1 MHLSL
6 QPLSLFGY
14 SQRGPKK
21 RACLMLLF
29 GHLLILM
36 APSVFAQERV
46 KSLNIRQ
53 FEIEESIRNGLKYYL
68 EPSDYVLRVKLFGEE
83 RAASVA
89 NEALPGFGQVG
100 FKQSGKGEKYWE
112 ILRMRVDLVM
122 HKEVSPSVNSYIGE
136 IVPILSG
143 LDYERGDEFVF
154 VPIIP
159 NLPEARSDS
168 EKAKDA
174 VPENL
179 EESQPGEKALAK
191 IETPGDTHEELPF
204 WKTLG
209 PFEWIL
215 AAVLLLLLILLIWT
229 LFSISRLRA
238 REAETQNQIRD
249 LKDSPTLPVRQARE
263 EKAVLDKMQQD
274 RQDRVQTALVRD
286 ENERVLQEIVKNLV
300 GRPDW
305 CRELIQEMTRDKQS
319 MDQLATLIA
328 VLGPE
333 ASRSLF
339 RPQMTEQAYMDLEQ
353 LAKEAGANSEDTA
366 EVLKNIRMFLLT
378 KQFLSPEQSFVDPF
392 GFMKTLSPSQI
403 SFLLKNE
410 PSRIKAIVMAR
421 LDTEKAATILQ
432 SLSRDE
438 RTQVA
443 VELGKMHEMPMELVE
458 KVGFNLA
465 EKARNVPDENSIAVN
480 GVRFVAD
487 VLSDSDP
494 VTRQEL
500 INGLRVSDQQLS
512 ADVESSCFIFESIP
526 VVPNDV
532 LKEVVRQLPPDD
544 VIIAISGATKE
555 IKEAVIL
562 CFPEQSR
569 KALIS
574 SLKSKSPEKEE
585 IRIARR
591 KFVDSMREMADAE
604 RVNLRDVNSAYANQ
618 AGVPALQ

>member
-1 MHLSL
+1 MKFIPKIMQRFFSFERKFSKHAWFLSSL
-6 QPLSLFGY
+6 PL
-14 SQRGPKK
+14 
-21 RACLMLLF
+21 
-29 GHLLILM
+29 LLILCSTIVS
-36 APSVFAQERV
+36 ASERV
-46 KSLNIRQ
+46 KSMNIRQ

-68 EPSDYVLRVKLFGEE
+68 EPSDYVLRVKLFGDE

-89 NEALPGFGQVG
+89 NEALPGFGQLG
-100 FKQSGKGEKYWE
+100 LDQFGKGEKFWE
-112 ILRMRVDLVM
+112 ISRMRVDLVM

-159 NLPEARSDS
+159 NLPEIQPDL
-168 EKAKDA
+168 EKPNGAD
-174 VPENL
+174 PEAI
-179 EESQPGEKALAK
+179 EEPQTAEKALAK
-191 IETPGDTHEELPF
+191 IESPEEQQEEKPF
-204 WKTLG
+204 WQTLG
-209 PFEWIL
+209 TFEWIL
-215 AAVLLLLLILLIWT
+215 GGILLLLLLLLIWT

-238 REAETQNQIRD
+238 REVETQNQIRD
-249 LKDSPTLPVRQARE
+249 LKDTPTLPVRMARE
-263 EKAVLDKMQQD
+263 EKAVQDKMQQD

-305 CRELIQEMTRDKQS
+305 SRELIQEMTRDKQS

-328 VLGPE
+328 VMGPE

-339 RPQMTEQAYMDLEQ
+339 RNQMTEQAYMDLEQ
-353 LAKEAGANSEDTA
+353 LAKEAGPNSDDTA

-392 GFMKTLSPSQI
+392 GFMKSLSSSQI

-410 PSRIKAIVMAR
+410 PARIKAIVMAR

-432 SLSRDE
+432 TLSRDE

-443 VELGKMHEMPMELVE
+443 VELGRMHEMPMELVE

-500 INGLRVSDQQLS
+500 INGLRVSDQKLS
-512 ADVESSCFIFESIP
+512 EDVESSCFIFESIP

-544 VIIAISGATKE
+544 VITAISGATKE

-574 SLKSKSPEKEE
+574 SLKSKTPEKEE
-585 IRIARR
+585 VRTARR

-604 RVNLRDVNSAYANQ
+604 RVNLRDVNSAFANQ
-618 AGVPALQ
+618 AAVPALQ

>member
-1 MHLSL
+1 MKFIPKIMQRFFSFERKFSKHAWFLSSL
-6 QPLSLFGY
+6 PL
-14 SQRGPKK
+14 
-21 RACLMLLF
+21 
-29 GHLLILM
+29 LLILCSTIVS
-36 APSVFAQERV
+36 ASERV
-46 KSLNIRQ
+46 KSMNIRQ

-68 EPSDYVLRVKLFGEE
+68 EPSDYVLRVKLFGDE

-89 NEALPGFGQVG
+89 NEALPGFGQLG
-100 FKQSGKGEKYWE
+100 LDQFGKGEKFWE
-112 ILRMRVDLVM
+112 ISRMRVDLVM

-159 NLPEARSDS
+159 NLPEIQPDL
-168 EKAKDA
+168 EKPNGAD
-174 VPENL
+174 PETI
-179 EESQPGEKALAK
+179 EEPQTAEKALAK
-191 IETPGDTHEELPF
+191 IESPEEQQEEKPF
-204 WKTLG
+204 WQTLG
-209 PFEWIL
+209 TFEWIL
-215 AAVLLLLLILLIWT
+215 GGILLLLLLLLIWT

-238 REAETQNQIRD
+238 REVETQNQIRD
-249 LKDSPTLPVRQARE
+249 LKETPTLPVRMARE
-263 EKAVLDKMQQD
+263 EKAVQDKMQQD

-305 CRELIQEMTRDKQS
+305 SRELIQEMTRDKQS

-328 VLGPE
+328 VMGPE

-339 RPQMTEQAYMDLEQ
+339 RNQMTEQAYMDLEQ
-353 LAKEAGANSEDTA
+353 LAKEAGPNSDDTA

-392 GFMKTLSPSQI
+392 GFMKSLSSSQI

-410 PSRIKAIVMAR
+410 PARIKAIVMAR

-432 SLSRDE
+432 TLSRDE

-443 VELGKMHEMPMELVE
+443 VELGRMHEMPMELVE

-500 INGLRVSDQQLS
+500 INGLRVSDQKLS
-512 ADVESSCFIFESIP
+512 EDVESSCFIFESIP

-544 VIIAISGATKE
+544 VITAISGATKE

-574 SLKSKSPEKEE
+574 SLKSKTPEKEE
-585 IRIARR
+585 VRTARR

-604 RVNLRDVNSAYANQ
+604 RVNLRDVNSAFANQ
-618 AGVPALQ
+618 AAVPALQ

>member
-1 MHLSL
+1 MKFIPKIMQRFFSVERKFSKHAWLLSSLSL
-6 QPLSLFGY
+6 
-14 SQRGPKK
+14 
-21 RACLMLLF
+21 
-29 GHLLILM
+29 LLILCSTIVS
-36 APSVFAQERV
+36 ASERV
-46 KSLNIRQ
+46 KSMNIRQ

-68 EPSDYVLRVKLFGEE
+68 EPSDYVLRVKLFGDE

-89 NEALPGFGQVG
+89 NEALPGFGQLG
-100 FKQSGKGEKYWE
+100 LDQFGKGEKFWE
-112 ILRMRVDLVM
+112 ISRMRVDLVM

-159 NLPEARSDS
+159 NLPEIQPDL
-168 EKAKDA
+168 EKPNGAD
-174 VPENL
+174 PETK
-179 EESQPGEKALAK
+179 EEPQTAEKALAK
-191 IETPGDTHEELPF
+191 IESLEEQEEEKPF
-204 WKTLG
+204 WQTLG
-209 PFEWIL
+209 TFEWIL
-215 AAVLLLLLILLIWT
+215 GGILLLLLLLLIWT

-238 REAETQNQIRD
+238 REVETQNQIRD
-249 LKDSPTLPVRQARE
+249 LKDTPTLPVRMARE
-263 EKAVLDKMQQD
+263 EKAVQDKMQQD

-305 CRELIQEMTRDKQS
+305 SRELIQEMTRDKKS

-328 VLGPE
+328 VMGPE

-339 RPQMTEQAYMDLEQ
+339 RNQMTEQAYMDLEQ
-353 LAKEAGANSEDTA
+353 LAKEAGPNSDDTA

-392 GFMKTLSPSQI
+392 GFMKSLSSSQI

-410 PSRIKAIVMAR
+410 PARIKAIVMAR

-432 SLSRDE
+432 TLSRDE

-443 VELGKMHEMPMELVE
+443 VELGRMHEMPMELVE

-500 INGLRVSDQQLS
+500 INGLRVSDQKLS
-512 ADVESSCFIFESIP
+512 EDVESSCFIFESIP

-544 VIIAISGATKE
+544 VITAISGATKE

-574 SLKSKSPEKEE
+574 SLKSKTPEKEE
-585 IRIARR
+585 VRTARR

-604 RVNLRDVNSAYANQ
+604 RVNLRDVNSAFANQ
-618 AGVPALQ
+618 AAVPALQ

>member
-1 MHLSL
+1 MKFFPKIMQRFFSFERKFSKHAWLLSSL
-6 QPLSLFGY
+6 PL
-14 SQRGPKK
+14 
-21 RACLMLLF
+21 
-29 GHLLILM
+29 LLILCSTIVS
-36 APSVFAQERV
+36 ASERV
-46 KSLNIRQ
+46 KSMNIRQ

-68 EPSDYVLRVKLFGEE
+68 EPSDYVLRVKLFGDE

-89 NEALPGFGQVG
+89 NEALPGFGQLG
-100 FKQSGKGEKYWE
+100 LDQFGKGEKFWE
-112 ILRMRVDLVM
+112 ISRMRVDLVM

-159 NLPEARSDS
+159 NLPEIQPDL
-168 EKAKDA
+168 EKPNGAD
-174 VPENL
+174 PEAI
-179 EESQPGEKALAK
+179 EEPQTAEKALAK
-191 IETPGDTHEELPF
+191 IESPEEQQEEKPF
-204 WKTLG
+204 WQTLG
-209 PFEWIL
+209 TFEWIL
-215 AAVLLLLLILLIWT
+215 GGILLLLLLLLIWT

-238 REAETQNQIRD
+238 REVETQNQIRD
-249 LKDSPTLPVRQARE
+249 LKETPTLPVRMARE
-263 EKAVLDKMQQD
+263 EKAVQDKMQQD

-305 CRELIQEMTRDKQS
+305 SRELIQEMTRDKQS

-328 VLGPE
+328 VMGPE

-339 RPQMTEQAYMDLEQ
+339 RNQMTEQAYMDLEQ
-353 LAKEAGANSEDTA
+353 LAKEAGPNSDDTA

-392 GFMKTLSPSQI
+392 GFMKSLSSSQI

-410 PSRIKAIVMAR
+410 PARIKAIVMAR

-432 SLSRDE
+432 KLSRDE

-443 VELGKMHEMPMELVE
+443 VELGRMHEMPMELVE

-500 INGLRVSDQQLS
+500 INGLRVSDQKLS
-512 ADVESSCFIFESIP
+512 EDVESSCFIFESIP

-544 VIIAISGATKE
+544 VITAISGATKE

-574 SLKSKSPEKEE
+574 SLKSKTPEKEE
-585 IRIARR
+585 VRTARR

-604 RVNLRDVNSAYANQ
+604 RVNLRDVNSAFANQ

>member
-1 MHLSL
+1 MKFFPKIIQRFFSFERKFSKHAWFLSSL
-6 QPLSLFGY
+6 PL
-14 SQRGPKK
+14 
-21 RACLMLLF
+21 
-29 GHLLILM
+29 LLILCSTIVS
-36 APSVFAQERV
+36 ASERV
-46 KSLNIRQ
+46 KSMNIRQ

-68 EPSDYVLRVKLFGEE
+68 EPSDYVLRVKLFGDE

-89 NEALPGFGQVG
+89 NEALPGFGQLG
-100 FKQSGKGEKYWE
+100 LDQFGKGEKFWE
-112 ILRMRVDLVM
+112 ISRMRVDLVM

-159 NLPEARSDS
+159 NLPEIQPDL
-168 EKAKDA
+168 EKPNGAD
-174 VPENL
+174 PEAI
-179 EESQPGEKALAK
+179 EEPQTAEKALAK
-191 IETPGDTHEELPF
+191 IDSPEEQQEEKPF
-204 WKTLG
+204 WQTLG
-209 PFEWIL
+209 TFEWIL
-215 AAVLLLLLILLIWT
+215 GGILLLLLLLLIWT

-238 REAETQNQIRD
+238 REVETQNQIRD
-249 LKDSPTLPVRQARE
+249 LKDTPTLPVRMARE
-263 EKAVLDKMQQD
+263 EKAVQDKMQQD

-305 CRELIQEMTRDKQS
+305 SRELIQEMTRDKQS

-328 VLGPE
+328 VMGPE

-339 RPQMTEQAYMDLEQ
+339 RNQMTEQAYMDLEQ
-353 LAKEAGANSEDTA
+353 LAKEAGPNSDDTA

-392 GFMKTLSPSQI
+392 GFMKSLSSSQI

-410 PSRIKAIVMAR
+410 PARIKAIVMAR

-432 SLSRDE
+432 TLSRDE

-443 VELGKMHEMPMELVE
+443 VELGRMHEMPMELVE

-500 INGLRVSDQQLS
+500 INGLRVSDQKLS
-512 ADVESSCFIFESIP
+512 EDVESSCFIFESIP

-544 VIIAISGATKE
+544 VITAISGATKE

-574 SLKSKSPEKEE
+574 SLKSKTPEKEE
-585 IRIARR
+585 VRTARR

-604 RVNLRDVNSAYANQ
+604 RVNLRDVNSAFANQ
-618 AGVPALQ
+618 AAVPALQ

>member
-1 MHLSL
+1 MKFFPKIMQRFFSFERKFSKHAWFLSSL
-6 QPLSLFGY
+6 PL
-14 SQRGPKK
+14 
-21 RACLMLLF
+21 
-29 GHLLILM
+29 LLILCSTIVS
-36 APSVFAQERV
+36 ASERV
-46 KSLNIRQ
+46 KSMNIRQ

-68 EPSDYVLRVKLFGEE
+68 EPSDYVLRVKLFGDE

-89 NEALPGFGQVG
+89 NEALPGFGQLG
-100 FKQSGKGEKYWE
+100 LDQFGKGEKFWE
-112 ILRMRVDLVM
+112 ISRMRVDLVM

-159 NLPEARSDS
+159 NLPEIQSDL
-168 EKAKDA
+168 EKPNGAD
-174 VPENL
+174 PEAI
-179 EESQPGEKALAK
+179 EEPQTAEKALAK
-191 IETPGDTHEELPF
+191 IESPEEQQEEKPF
-204 WKTLG
+204 WQTLG
-209 PFEWIL
+209 TFEWIL
-215 AAVLLLLLILLIWT
+215 GGILLLLLLLLIWT

-238 REAETQNQIRD
+238 REVETQNQIRD
-249 LKDSPTLPVRQARE
+249 LKDTPTLPVRMARE
-263 EKAVLDKMQQD
+263 EKAVQDKMQQD

-305 CRELIQEMTRDKQS
+305 SRELIQEMTRDKQS

-328 VLGPE
+328 VMGPE

-339 RPQMTEQAYMDLEQ
+339 RHQMTEQAYMDLEQ
-353 LAKEAGANSEDTA
+353 LAKEAGPNSDDTA

-392 GFMKTLSPSQI
+392 GFMKSLSSSQI

-410 PSRIKAIVMAR
+410 PARIKAIVMAR

-432 SLSRDE
+432 TLSRDE

-443 VELGKMHEMPMELVE
+443 VELGRMHEMPMELVE

-500 INGLRVSDQQLS
+500 INGLRVSDQKLS
-512 ADVESSCFIFESIP
+512 EDVESSCFIFESIP

-544 VIIAISGATKE
+544 VITAISGATKE

-574 SLKSKSPEKEE
+574 SLKSKTPEKEE
-585 IRIARR
+585 VRTARR

-604 RVNLRDVNSAYANQ
+604 RVNLRDVNSAFENQ

>member
-1 MHLSL
+1 MKFFPKIMQRFFSFERKFSKHAWLLSSL
-6 QPLSLFGY
+6 PL
-14 SQRGPKK
+14 
-21 RACLMLLF
+21 
-29 GHLLILM
+29 LLILCSTIIS
-36 APSVFAQERV
+36 ASERV
-46 KSLNIRQ
+46 KSMNIRQ

-68 EPSDYVLRVKLFGEE
+68 EPSDYVLRVKLFGDE

-89 NEALPGFGQVG
+89 NEALPGFGQLG
-100 FKQSGKGEKYWE
+100 LDQFGKGEKFWE
-112 ILRMRVDLVM
+112 ISRMRVDLVM

-159 NLPEARSDS
+159 NLPEIQPDL
-168 EKAKDA
+168 EKPIGDD
-174 VPENL
+174 PEAI
-179 EESQPGEKALAK
+179 EEPQTAEKALAK
-191 IETPGDTHEELPF
+191 IESPEEQQEEKPF
-204 WKTLG
+204 WQTLG
-209 PFEWIL
+209 TFEWIL
-215 AAVLLLLLILLIWT
+215 GGILLLLLLLLIWT

-238 REAETQNQIRD
+238 REVETQNQIRD
-249 LKDSPTLPVRQARE
+249 LKDTPTLPVRMARE
-263 EKAVLDKMQQD
+263 EKAVQDKMQQD

-305 CRELIQEMTRDKQS
+305 SRELIQEMTRDKQS

-328 VLGPE
+328 VMGPE

-339 RPQMTEQAYMDLEQ
+339 RNQMTEQAYMDLEQ
-353 LAKEAGANSEDTA
+353 LAKEAGPNSDDTA

-392 GFMKTLSPSQI
+392 GFMKSLSSSQI

-410 PSRIKAIVMAR
+410 PARIKAIVMAR

-432 SLSRDE
+432 TLSRDE

-443 VELGKMHEMPMELVE
+443 VELGRMHEMPMELVE

-494 VTRQEL
+494 LTRQEL
-500 INGLRVSDQQLS
+500 INGLRVSDQKLS
-512 ADVESSCFIFESIP
+512 EDVESSCFIFESIP

-544 VIIAISGATKE
+544 VITAISGATKE

-574 SLKSKSPEKEE
+574 SLKSKTPEREE
-585 IRIARR
+585 VRTARR

-604 RVNLRDVNSAYANQ
+604 RVNLRDVNSAFANQ
-618 AGVPALQ
+618 AAVPSLQ

>member
-1 MHLSL
+1 MKFFPKIMQRFFSFERKFSKHAWFLSSL
-6 QPLSLFGY
+6 PL
-14 SQRGPKK
+14 
-21 RACLMLLF
+21 
-29 GHLLILM
+29 LLILCSTIVS
-36 APSVFAQERV
+36 ASERV
-46 KSLNIRQ
+46 KSMNIRQ

-68 EPSDYVLRVKLFGEE
+68 EPSDYVLRVKLFGDE

-89 NEALPGFGQVG
+89 NEALPGFGQLG
-100 FKQSGKGEKYWE
+100 LDQFGKGEIFWE
-112 ILRMRVDLVM
+112 ISRMRVDLVM

-159 NLPEARSDS
+159 NLPEIQPDL
-168 EKAKDA
+168 EKPNGAD
-174 VPENL
+174 PETK
-179 EESQPGEKALAK
+179 EESQTAENAIAK
-191 IETPGDTHEELPF
+191 IESPEEQQEEKPF
-204 WKTLG
+204 WQTLG
-209 PFEWIL
+209 TFEWIL
-215 AAVLLLLLILLIWT
+215 GGILLLLLLLLIWT

-238 REAETQNQIRD
+238 REVETQNQIRD
-249 LKDSPTLPVRQARE
+249 LKETPTFPVRMARE
-263 EKAVLDKMQQD
+263 EKAVQDKMQQD

-305 CRELIQEMTRDKQS
+305 SRELIQEMTRDKQS

-328 VLGPE
+328 VMGPE

-339 RPQMTEQAYMDLEQ
+339 RNQMTEQAYMDLEQ
-353 LAKEAGANSEDTA
+353 LAKEAGPNSDDTA

-392 GFMKTLSPSQI
+392 GFMKSLSSSQI

-410 PSRIKAIVMAR
+410 PARIKAIVMAR

-432 SLSRDE
+432 TLSRDE

-443 VELGKMHEMPMELVE
+443 VELGRMHEMPMELVE

-500 INGLRVSDQQLS
+500 INGLRVSDQKLS
-512 ADVESSCFIFESIP
+512 EDVENSCFIFESIP

-544 VIIAISGATKE
+544 VITAISGATKE

-574 SLKSKSPEKEE
+574 SLKSKTPEKEE
-585 IRIARR
+585 VRTARR

-604 RVNLRDVNSAYANQ
+604 RVNLRDVNSAFANQ
-618 AGVPALQ
+618 AAVPALQ

>member
-1 MHLSL
+1 MKFIPKIMQRFFSFERKFSKHAWLLSSL
-6 QPLSLFGY
+6 PL
-14 SQRGPKK
+14 
-21 RACLMLLF
+21 
-29 GHLLILM
+29 LLILCSTIIS
-36 APSVFAQERV
+36 ASERV
-46 KSLNIRQ
+46 KSMNIRQ

-68 EPSDYVLRVKLFGEE
+68 EPSDYVLRVKLFGDE

-89 NEALPGFGQVG
+89 NEALPGFGQLG
-100 FKQSGKGEKYWE
+100 LDQFGKGEKFWE
-112 ILRMRVDLVM
+112 ISRMRVDLVM

-159 NLPEARSDS
+159 NLPEIQPDL
-168 EKAKDA
+168 EKPNGVD
-174 VPENL
+174 PEAI
-179 EESQPGEKALAK
+179 EEPQTAEKALAK
-191 IETPGDTHEELPF
+191 IESPKEQQEEKPF
-204 WKTLG
+204 WQTLG
-209 PFEWIL
+209 TFEWIL
-215 AAVLLLLLILLIWT
+215 GGILLLLLLLLIWT

-238 REAETQNQIRD
+238 REVETQNQIRD
-249 LKDSPTLPVRQARE
+249 LKDTPTLPVRMARE
-263 EKAVLDKMQQD
+263 EKAVQDKMQQD

-305 CRELIQEMTRDKQS
+305 SRELIQEMTRDKQS

-328 VLGPE
+328 VMGPE

-339 RPQMTEQAYMDLEQ
+339 RNQMTEQAYMDLEQ
-353 LAKEAGANSEDTA
+353 LAKEAGPNSDDTA

-392 GFMKTLSPSQI
+392 GFMKSLSSSQI

-410 PSRIKAIVMAR
+410 PARIKAIVMAR

-432 SLSRDE
+432 TLSRDE

-443 VELGKMHEMPMELVE
+443 VELGRMHEMPMELVE

-465 EKARNVPDENSIAVN
+465 EKARNVPNENSIAVN

-500 INGLRVSDQQLS
+500 INGLRVSDQKLS
-512 ADVESSCFIFESIP
+512 EDVESSCFIFESIP

-544 VIIAISGATKE
+544 VITAISGATKE

-574 SLKSKSPEKEE
+574 SLKSKTPEKEE
-585 IRIARR
+585 VRTARR

-604 RVNLRDVNSAYANQ
+604 RVNLRDVNSAFANQ
-618 AGVPALQ
+618 AAVPALQ

>member
-1 MHLSL
+1 MKFFPKIMQRFFSFERKFSKHAWLLSSL
-6 QPLSLFGY
+6 PL
-14 SQRGPKK
+14 
-21 RACLMLLF
+21 
-29 GHLLILM
+29 LLILCSTIVS
-36 APSVFAQERV
+36 ASERV
-46 KSLNIRQ
+46 KSMNIRQ

-68 EPSDYVLRVKLFGEE
+68 EPSDYVLRVKLFGDE

-89 NEALPGFGQVG
+89 NEALPGFGQLG
-100 FKQSGKGEKYWE
+100 LDQFGKGEKFWE
-112 ILRMRVDLVM
+112 ISRMRVDLVM

-159 NLPEARSDS
+159 NLPEIQPDL
-168 EKAKDA
+168 EKPNGAD
-174 VPENL
+174 PEAID
-179 EESQPGEKALAK
+179 EPQTAEKALAK
-191 IETPGDTHEELPF
+191 IESPEEQQEEKPF
-204 WKTLG
+204 WQTLG
-209 PFEWIL
+209 TFEWIL
-215 AAVLLLLLILLIWT
+215 GGILLLLLLLLIWT

-238 REAETQNQIRD
+238 REVETQNQIRD
-249 LKDSPTLPVRQARE
+249 LKDTPTLPVRMARE
-263 EKAVLDKMQQD
+263 EKAVQDKMQQD

-305 CRELIQEMTRDKQS
+305 SRELIQEMTRDKQS

-328 VLGPE
+328 VMGPE

-339 RPQMTEQAYMDLEQ
+339 RNQMTEQAYMDLEQ
-353 LAKEAGANSEDTA
+353 LAKEAGPNSDDTA

-392 GFMKTLSPSQI
+392 GFMKSLSSSQI

-410 PSRIKAIVMAR
+410 PARIKAIVMAR

-432 SLSRDE
+432 TLSRDE

-443 VELGKMHEMPMELVE
+443 VELGRMHEMPMELVE

-500 INGLRVSDQQLS
+500 INGLRVSDQKLS
-512 ADVESSCFIFESIP
+512 EDVESSCFIFESIP

-544 VIIAISGATKE
+544 VITAISGATKE

-574 SLKSKSPEKEE
+574 SLKSKTPEKEE
-585 IRIARR
+585 MRIARR

-604 RVNLRDVNSAYANQ
+604 RVNLRDVNSAFANQ
-618 AGVPALQ
+618 AAVPALQ

>member
-1 MHLSL
+1 MKFFPKIMQRFFSFERKFSKHAWLLSSL
-6 QPLSLFGY
+6 PL
-14 SQRGPKK
+14 
-21 RACLMLLF
+21 
-29 GHLLILM
+29 LLILCSTIVS
-36 APSVFAQERV
+36 ASERV
-46 KSLNIRQ
+46 KSMNIRQ

-68 EPSDYVLRVKLFGEE
+68 EPSDYVLRVKLFGDE

-89 NEALPGFGQVG
+89 NEALPGFGQLG
-100 FKQSGKGEKYWE
+100 LDQFGKGEKFWE
-112 ILRMRVDLVM
+112 ISRMRVDLVM

-159 NLPEARSDS
+159 NLPEIQPDL
-168 EKAKDA
+168 EKPNGADTETK
-174 VPENL
+174 
-179 EESQPGEKALAK
+179 EESQTAEKALAK
-191 IETPGDTHEELPF
+191 IESPEEQEEEKPF
-204 WKTLG
+204 WQTLG
-209 PFEWIL
+209 TFEWIL
-215 AAVLLLLLILLIWT
+215 GGILLLLLLLLIWT

-238 REAETQNQIRD
+238 REVETQNQIRD
-249 LKDSPTLPVRQARE
+249 LKDTPTLPVRMARE
-263 EKAVLDKMQQD
+263 EKAVQDKMQQD

-305 CRELIQEMTRDKQS
+305 SRELIQEMTRDKQS

-328 VLGPE
+328 VMGPE

-339 RPQMTEQAYMDLEQ
+339 RNQMTEQAYMDLEQ
-353 LAKEAGANSEDTA
+353 LAKEAGPNSDDTA

-392 GFMKTLSPSQI
+392 GFMKSLSSSQI

-410 PSRIKAIVMAR
+410 PARIKAIVMAR

-432 SLSRDE
+432 TLSRDE

-443 VELGKMHEMPMELVE
+443 VELGRMHEMPMELVE

-500 INGLRVSDQQLS
+500 INGLRVSDQKLS
-512 ADVESSCFIFESIP
+512 EDVESSCFIFESIP

-544 VIIAISGATKE
+544 VITAISGATKE

-574 SLKSKSPEKEE
+574 SLKSKTPEKEE
-585 IRIARR
+585 VRTARR

-604 RVNLRDVNSAYANQ
+604 RVNLRDVNSAFANQ
-618 AGVPALQ
+618 AAVPALQ

>member
-1 MHLSL
+1 MKFFPKIIQRFFSFERNNSKHEWILSSI
-6 QPLSLFGY
+6 PL
-14 SQRGPKK
+14 
-21 RACLMLLF
+21 
-29 GHLLILM
+29 LLILCSTIVS
-36 APSVFAQERV
+36 ASERV
-46 KSLNIRQ
+46 KSMNIRQ

-68 EPSDYVLRVKLFGEE
+68 EPSDYVLRVKLFGDE

-89 NEALPGFGQVG
+89 NEALPGFGQLG
-100 FKQSGKGEKYWE
+100 LDQFGKGEKFWE
-112 ILRMRVDLVM
+112 ISRMRVDLVM
-122 HKEVSPSVNSYIGE
+122 HKEVSPSVNYYIGE

-159 NLPEARSDS
+159 NLPEIQPDLEKPNGADPEAIEEPQTA
-168 EKAKDA
+168 EKA
-174 VPENL
+174 V
-179 EESQPGEKALAK
+179 AK
-191 IETPGDTHEELPF
+191 IENPEEQEEEKSF
-204 WKTLG
+204 WQTLG
-209 PFEWIL
+209 TFEWIL
-215 AAVLLLLLILLIWT
+215 GGILLLLLLLLIWT

-238 REAETQNQIRD
+238 REVETQNQIRD
-249 LKDSPTLPVRQARE
+249 LKDTPTLPVRMARE
-263 EKAVLDKMQQD
+263 EKAVQDKMQQD

-305 CRELIQEMTRDKQS
+305 SRELIQEMTRDKQS

-328 VLGPE
+328 VMGPE

-339 RPQMTEQAYMDLEQ
+339 RNQMTEQAYMDLEQ
-353 LAKEAGANSEDTA
+353 LAKEAGPNSDDTA

-392 GFMKTLSPSQI
+392 GFMKSLSSSQI

-410 PSRIKAIVMAR
+410 PARIKAIVMAR

-432 SLSRDE
+432 TLSRDE

-443 VELGKMHEMPMELVE
+443 VELGRMHEMPMELVE

-512 ADVESSCFIFESIP
+512 EDVESSCFIFESIP

-544 VIIAISGATKE
+544 VITAISGATKE

-574 SLKSKSPEKEE
+574 SLKSKTPEKEE
-585 IRIARR
+585 VRTARR

-604 RVNLRDVNSAYANQ
+604 RVNLRDVNSAFANQ
-618 AGVPALQ
+618 AAVPALQ

>member
-1 MHLSL
+1 MKFFPKIMQRFFSFERNNSKHAWLLSSL
-6 QPLSLFGY
+6 PL
-14 SQRGPKK
+14 
-21 RACLMLLF
+21 
-29 GHLLILM
+29 LLILCSTIVS
-36 APSVFAQERV
+36 ASERV
-46 KSLNIRQ
+46 KSMNIRQ

-68 EPSDYVLRVKLFGEE
+68 EPSDYVLRVKLFGDE

-89 NEALPGFGQVG
+89 NEALPGFGQLG
-100 FKQSGKGEKYWE
+100 LDQFGKGEKFWE
-112 ILRMRVDLVM
+112 ISRMRVDLVM

-159 NLPEARSDS
+159 NLPEIQPDLEKPNGSD
-168 EKAKDA
+168 
-174 VPENL
+174 PEAI
-179 EESQPGEKALAK
+179 EEPQTAEKALAK
-191 IETPGDTHEELPF
+191 IESPEEQQEEKPF
-204 WKTLG
+204 WQTLG
-209 PFEWIL
+209 TFEWIL
-215 AAVLLLLLILLIWT
+215 GGILLLLLLLLIWT

-238 REAETQNQIRD
+238 REVETQNQIRD
-249 LKDSPTLPVRQARE
+249 LKETPTLPVRMARE
-263 EKAVLDKMQQD
+263 EKAVQDKMQQD

-305 CRELIQEMTRDKQS
+305 SRELIQEMTRDKQS

-328 VLGPE
+328 VMGPE

-339 RPQMTEQAYMDLEQ
+339 RNQMTEQAYMDLEQ
-353 LAKEAGANSEDTA
+353 LAKEAGPNSDDTA

-392 GFMKTLSPSQI
+392 GFMKSLSSSQI

-410 PSRIKAIVMAR
+410 PARIKATVMAR

-432 SLSRDE
+432 TLSRDE

-443 VELGKMHEMPMELVE
+443 VELGRMHEMPMELVE

-500 INGLRVSDQQLS
+500 INGLRVSDQKLS
-512 ADVESSCFIFESIP
+512 EDVESSCFIFESIP

-544 VIIAISGATKE
+544 VITAISGATKE

-574 SLKSKSPEKEE
+574 SLKSKTPEKEE
-585 IRIARR
+585 VRTARR

-604 RVNLRDVNSAYANQ
+604 RVNLRDVDSAFANQ
-618 AGVPALQ
+618 AAVPALQ

>member
-1 MHLSL
+1 M
-6 QPLSLFGY
+6 PFFG
-14 SQRGPKK
+14 
-21 RACLMLLF
+21 F
-29 GHLLILM
+29 LLILM
-36 APSVFAQERV
+36 ATSVFAQERV

-83 RAASVA
+83 RASSVA

-238 REAETQNQIRD
+238 REAETQDQIRD

>member
-1 MHLSL
+1 MKFFPKIMQRFFSFERKFSKHAWLLSSL
-6 QPLSLFGY
+6 PL
-14 SQRGPKK
+14 
-21 RACLMLLF
+21 
-29 GHLLILM
+29 LLILCSTIVS
-36 APSVFAQERV
+36 ASERV
-46 KSLNIRQ
+46 KSMNIRQ

-68 EPSDYVLRVKLFGEE
+68 EPSDYVLRVKLFGDE

-89 NEALPGFGQVG
+89 NEALPGFGQLG
-100 FKQSGKGEKYWE
+100 LDQFGKGEKFWE
-112 ILRMRVDLVM
+112 ISRMRVDLVM

-159 NLPEARSDS
+159 NLPEIQPDL
-168 EKAKDA
+168 EKPNGAD
-174 VPENL
+174 PEAI
-179 EESQPGEKALAK
+179 EEPQTAEKALAK
-191 IETPGDTHEELPF
+191 IESPEEQQEEKPF
-204 WKTLG
+204 WQTLG
-209 PFEWIL
+209 TFEWIL
-215 AAVLLLLLILLIWT
+215 GGILLLLLLLLIWT

-238 REAETQNQIRD
+238 REVETQNQIRD
-249 LKDSPTLPVRQARE
+249 LKDTPTLPVRMARE
-263 EKAVLDKMQQD
+263 EKAVQDKMQQD

-305 CRELIQEMTRDKQS
+305 SRELIQEMTRDKQS

-328 VLGPE
+328 VMGPE

-339 RPQMTEQAYMDLEQ
+339 RNQMTEQAYMDLEQ
-353 LAKEAGANSEDTA
+353 LAKEAGPNSDDTA

-392 GFMKTLSPSQI
+392 GFMKSLSSSQI

-410 PSRIKAIVMAR
+410 PARIKAIVMAR

-432 SLSRDE
+432 TLSRDE

-443 VELGKMHEMPMELVE
+443 VELGRMHEMPMELVE

-512 ADVESSCFIFESIP
+512 EDVESSCFIFESIP

-544 VIIAISGATKE
+544 VITAISGATKE

-574 SLKSKSPEKEE
+574 SLKSKTPEKEE
-585 IRIARR
+585 VRTARR

-604 RVNLRDVNSAYANQ
+604 RVNLRDVNSAFANQ
-618 AGVPALQ
+618 AAVPALQ

>member
-1 MHLSL
+1 MKFIPKIMQRFFSFERKFSKHAWLLSSL
-6 QPLSLFGY
+6 PL
-14 SQRGPKK
+14 
-21 RACLMLLF
+21 
-29 GHLLILM
+29 LLILCSTIVS
-36 APSVFAQERV
+36 ASERV
-46 KSLNIRQ
+46 KSMNIRQ

-68 EPSDYVLRVKLFGEE
+68 EPSDYVLRVKLFGDE

-89 NEALPGFGQVG
+89 NEALPGFGQLG
-100 FKQSGKGEKYWE
+100 LDQFGKGEKFWE
-112 ILRMRVDLVM
+112 ISRMRVDLVM

-159 NLPEARSDS
+159 NLPEIQSDL
-168 EKAKDA
+168 EKPNGAD
-174 VPENL
+174 PEAI
-179 EESQPGEKALAK
+179 EEPQTAEKALAK
-191 IETPGDTHEELPF
+191 IESPEEQQEEKPF
-204 WKTLG
+204 WQTLG
-209 PFEWIL
+209 TFEWIL
-215 AAVLLLLLILLIWT
+215 GGILLLLLLLLIWT

-238 REAETQNQIRD
+238 REVETQNQIRD
-249 LKDSPTLPVRQARE
+249 LKDTPTLPVRMARE
-263 EKAVLDKMQQD
+263 EKAVQDKMQQD

-305 CRELIQEMTRDKQS
+305 SRELIQEMTRDKQS

-328 VLGPE
+328 VMGPE

-339 RPQMTEQAYMDLEQ
+339 RNQMTEQAYMDLEQ
-353 LAKEAGANSEDTA
+353 LAKEAGPNSDDTA

-392 GFMKTLSPSQI
+392 GFMKSLSSSQI

-410 PSRIKAIVMAR
+410 PARIKAIVMAR

-432 SLSRDE
+432 TLSRDE

-443 VELGKMHEMPMELVE
+443 VELGRMHEMPMELVE

-500 INGLRVSDQQLS
+500 INGLRVSDQKLS
-512 ADVESSCFIFESIP
+512 EDVESSCFIFESIP

-544 VIIAISGATKE
+544 VITAISGATKE

-574 SLKSKSPEKEE
+574 SLKSKTPEKEE
-585 IRIARR
+585 VRTARR

-604 RVNLRDVNSAYANQ
+604 RVNLRDVNSAFANQ
-618 AGVPALQ
+618 AAVPALQ

>member
-1 MHLSL
+1 MKFIPKIMQRFFSFERKFSKHAWLLSSL
-6 QPLSLFGY
+6 PL
-14 SQRGPKK
+14 
-21 RACLMLLF
+21 
-29 GHLLILM
+29 LLILCSTIVS
-36 APSVFAQERV
+36 ASERV
-46 KSLNIRQ
+46 KSMNIRQ

-68 EPSDYVLRVKLFGEE
+68 EPSDYVLRVKLFGDE

-89 NEALPGFGQVG
+89 NEALPGFGQLG
-100 FKQSGKGEKYWE
+100 LDQFGKGEKFWE
-112 ILRMRVDLVM
+112 ISRMRVDLVM

-159 NLPEARSDS
+159 NLPEIQPDL
-168 EKAKDA
+168 EKPNGAD
-174 VPENL
+174 PEAI
-179 EESQPGEKALAK
+179 EEPQTAEKALAK
-191 IETPGDTHEELPF
+191 IESPEEQQEEKPF
-204 WKTLG
+204 WQTLG
-209 PFEWIL
+209 TFEWIL
-215 AAVLLLLLILLIWT
+215 GGILLLLLLLLIWT

-238 REAETQNQIRD
+238 REVETQNQIRD
-249 LKDSPTLPVRQARE
+249 LKETPTLPVRMARE
-263 EKAVLDKMQQD
+263 EKAVQDKMQQD

-305 CRELIQEMTRDKQS
+305 SRELIQEMTRDKQS

-328 VLGPE
+328 VMGPE

-339 RPQMTEQAYMDLEQ
+339 RNQMTEQAYMDLEQ
-353 LAKEAGANSEDTA
+353 LAKEAGPNSDDTA

-392 GFMKTLSPSQI
+392 GFMKSLSSSQI

-410 PSRIKAIVMAR
+410 PARIKAIVMAR

-432 SLSRDE
+432 TLSRDE

-443 VELGKMHEMPMELVE
+443 VELGRMHEMPMELVE

-500 INGLRVSDQQLS
+500 INGLRVSDQKLS
-512 ADVESSCFIFESIP
+512 EDVESSCFIFESIP

-544 VIIAISGATKE
+544 VITAISGATKE

-574 SLKSKSPEKEE
+574 SLKSKTPEKEE
-585 IRIARR
+585 VRTARR

-604 RVNLRDVNSAYANQ
+604 RVNLRDVNSAFANQ
-618 AGVPALQ
+618 AAVPALQ

>member
-1 MHLSL
+1 MKFFPKIMQRFFSFERKFSKHAWFLSSL
-6 QPLSLFGY
+6 PL
-14 SQRGPKK
+14 
-21 RACLMLLF
+21 
-29 GHLLILM
+29 LLILCSTIVS
-36 APSVFAQERV
+36 ASERV
-46 KSLNIRQ
+46 KSMNIRQ

-68 EPSDYVLRVKLFGEE
+68 EPSDYVLRVKLFGDE

-89 NEALPGFGQVG
+89 NEALPGFGQLG
-100 FKQSGKGEKYWE
+100 LDQFGKGEKFWE
-112 ILRMRVDLVM
+112 ISRMRVDLVM

-159 NLPEARSDS
+159 NLPEIQPDLEKPNGADPDS
-168 EKAKDA
+168 K
-174 VPENL
+174 
-179 EESQPGEKALAK
+179 EESQTAEKTLAK
-191 IETPGDTHEELPF
+191 IESLEELHEEKPF
-204 WKTLG
+204 WQTLG
-209 PFEWIL
+209 TFEWIL
-215 AAVLLLLLILLIWT
+215 GGILLLLLLLLIWT

-238 REAETQNQIRD
+238 REVETQNQIRD
-249 LKDSPTLPVRQARE
+249 LKDTPTLPVRMARE
-263 EKAVLDKMQQD
+263 EKAVQDKMQQD

-305 CRELIQEMTRDKQS
+305 SRELIQEMTRDKQS

-328 VLGPE
+328 VMGPE

-339 RPQMTEQAYMDLEQ
+339 RNQMTEQAYMDLEQ
-353 LAKEAGANSEDTA
+353 LAKEAGPNSDDTA

-392 GFMKTLSPSQI
+392 GFMKSLSSSQI

-410 PSRIKAIVMAR
+410 PARIKAIVMAR

-432 SLSRDE
+432 TLSRDE

-443 VELGKMHEMPMELVE
+443 VELGRMHEMPMELVE

-500 INGLRVSDQQLS
+500 INGLRVSDQKLS
-512 ADVESSCFIFESIP
+512 EDVESSCFIFESIP

-544 VIIAISGATKE
+544 VITAISGATKE

-574 SLKSKSPEKEE
+574 SLKSKTPEKEE
-585 IRIARR
+585 VRTARR

-604 RVNLRDVNSAYANQ
+604 RVNLRDVNSAFANQ
-618 AGVPALQ
+618 AAVPALQ

>member
-1 MHLSL
+1 MKFFPKIMQRFFSFERKFSKHVWLLSSL
-6 QPLSLFGY
+6 PL
-14 SQRGPKK
+14 
-21 RACLMLLF
+21 
-29 GHLLILM
+29 LLILCSTIVS
-36 APSVFAQERV
+36 ASERV
-46 KSLNIRQ
+46 KSMNIRQ

-68 EPSDYVLRVKLFGEE
+68 EPSDYVLRVKLFGDE

-89 NEALPGFGQVG
+89 NEALPGFGQLG
-100 FKQSGKGEKYWE
+100 LDQFGKGEKFWE
-112 ILRMRVDLVM
+112 ISKMRVDLVM
-122 HKEVSPSVNSYIGE
+122 YKEVSPSVNSYIGE

-159 NLPEARSDS
+159 NLPEIQPEA
-168 EKAKDA
+168 EKPNGTD
-174 VPENL
+174 PETK
-179 EESQPGEKALAK
+179 EKPQTAEKALAK
-191 IETPGDTHEELPF
+191 IESPEEKQEEKPF
-204 WKTLG
+204 WQTLG
-209 PFEWIL
+209 TFEWIL
-215 AAVLLLLLILLIWT
+215 GGILLLLLLLLIWT

-238 REAETQNQIRD
+238 REVETQNQIRD
-249 LKDSPTLPVRQARE
+249 LKDTPTLPVRMARE
-263 EKAVLDKMQQD
+263 EKAVQDKMQQD

-305 CRELIQEMTRDKQS
+305 SRELIQEMTRDKQS

-328 VLGPE
+328 VMGPE

-339 RPQMTEQAYMDLEQ
+339 RNQMTEQAYMDLEQ
-353 LAKEAGANSEDTA
+353 LAKEAGPNSDDTA

-392 GFMKTLSPSQI
+392 GFMKSLSSSQI

-410 PSRIKAIVMAR
+410 PARIKAIVMAR

-432 SLSRDE
+432 TLSRDE

-443 VELGKMHEMPMELVE
+443 VELGRMHEMPMELVE

-512 ADVESSCFIFESIP
+512 EDVESSCFIFESIP

-544 VIIAISGATKE
+544 VITAISGATKE

-574 SLKSKSPEKEE
+574 SLKSKTPEKEE
-585 IRIARR
+585 VRTARR
-591 KFVDSMREMADAE
+591 KFADSMREMADAE
-604 RVNLRDVNSAYANQ
+604 RVNLLDVNSAFANQ

>member
-1 MHLSL
+1 MKFFPKIMQRFFSFERKFSKHAWFLSSL
-6 QPLSLFGY
+6 PL
-14 SQRGPKK
+14 
-21 RACLMLLF
+21 
-29 GHLLILM
+29 LLILCSTIVS
-36 APSVFAQERV
+36 ASERV
-46 KSLNIRQ
+46 KSMNIRQ

-68 EPSDYVLRVKLFGEE
+68 EPSDYVLRVKLFGDE

-89 NEALPGFGQVG
+89 NEALPGFGQLG
-100 FKQSGKGEKYWE
+100 LDQFGKGEKFWE
-112 ILRMRVDLVM
+112 ISRMRVDLVM

-159 NLPEARSDS
+159 NLPEIQPDL
-168 EKAKDA
+168 EKPNGAD
-174 VPENL
+174 PETK
-179 EESQPGEKALAK
+179 EEHQTAEKALAK
-191 IETPGDTHEELPF
+191 IESLEEQQEEKPF
-204 WKTLG
+204 WQTLG
-209 PFEWIL
+209 TFEWIL
-215 AAVLLLLLILLIWT
+215 GGILLLLLLLLIWT

-238 REAETQNQIRD
+238 REVETQNQIRD
-249 LKDSPTLPVRQARE
+249 LKDTPTLPVRMARE
-263 EKAVLDKMQQD
+263 EKAVQDKMQQD

-305 CRELIQEMTRDKQS
+305 SRELIQEMTRDKQS

-328 VLGPE
+328 VMGPE

-339 RPQMTEQAYMDLEQ
+339 RNQMTEQAYMDLEQ
-353 LAKEAGANSEDTA
+353 LAKEAGPNSDDTA

-392 GFMKTLSPSQI
+392 GFMKSLSSSQI

-410 PSRIKAIVMAR
+410 PARIKAIVMAR

-432 SLSRDE
+432 TLSRDE

-443 VELGKMHEMPMELVE
+443 VELGRMHEMPMELVE

-500 INGLRVSDQQLS
+500 INGLRVSDQKLS
-512 ADVESSCFIFESIP
+512 EDVESSCFIFESIP

-544 VIIAISGATKE
+544 VITAISGATKE

-574 SLKSKSPEKEE
+574 SLKSKTPEKEE
-585 IRIARR
+585 VRTARR

-604 RVNLRDVNSAYANQ
+604 RVNLRDVNSAFANH
-618 AGVPALQ
+618 AAVPALR

>member
-1 MHLSL
+1 MI
-6 QPLSLFGY
+6 QLFG
-14 SQRGPKK
+14 
-21 RACLMLLF
+21 L
-29 GHLLILM
+29 LLILM

-83 RAASVA
+83 RASSVA

-191 IETPGDTHEELPF
+191 IETPENTNEEIPF

-238 REAETQNQIRD
+238 REAETQDQIRD

>member
-1 MHLSL
+1 MKFFPKIMQRFFSFERKFSKHAWLLSSL
-6 QPLSLFGY
+6 PL
-14 SQRGPKK
+14 
-21 RACLMLLF
+21 
-29 GHLLILM
+29 LLILCSTIVS
-36 APSVFAQERV
+36 ASERV
-46 KSLNIRQ
+46 KSMNIRQ

-68 EPSDYVLRVKLFGEE
+68 EPSDYVLRVKLFGDE

-89 NEALPGFGQVG
+89 NEALPGFGQLG
-100 FKQSGKGEKYWE
+100 LDQFGKGEKFWE
-112 ILRMRVDLVM
+112 ISRMRVDLVM

-159 NLPEARSDS
+159 NLPEIQPDL
-168 EKAKDA
+168 EKPNGTD
-174 VPENL
+174 PEAI
-179 EESQPGEKALAK
+179 EEPQTAEKALAK
-191 IETPGDTHEELPF
+191 IESPEEQQEEKPF
-204 WKTLG
+204 WQTLG
-209 PFEWIL
+209 TFEWIL
-215 AAVLLLLLILLIWT
+215 GGILLLLLLLLIWT

-238 REAETQNQIRD
+238 REVETQNQIRD
-249 LKDSPTLPVRQARE
+249 LKETPTLPVRMARE
-263 EKAVLDKMQQD
+263 EKAVQDKMQQD

-305 CRELIQEMTRDKQS
+305 SRELIQEMTRDKQS

-328 VLGPE
+328 VMGPE

-339 RPQMTEQAYMDLEQ
+339 RNQMTEQAYMDLEQ
-353 LAKEAGANSEDTA
+353 LAKEAGPNSDDTA

-392 GFMKTLSPSQI
+392 GFMKSLSSSQI

-410 PSRIKAIVMAR
+410 PARIKAIVMAR

-432 SLSRDE
+432 TLSRDE

-443 VELGKMHEMPMELVE
+443 VELGRMHEMPMELVE

-500 INGLRVSDQQLS
+500 INGLRVSDQKLS
-512 ADVESSCFIFESIP
+512 EDVESSCFIFESIP

-544 VIIAISGATKE
+544 VITAISGATKE

-574 SLKSKSPEKEE
+574 SLKSKTPEKEE
-585 IRIARR
+585 VRTARR

-604 RVNLRDVNSAYANQ
+604 RVNLRDVNSAFANQ
-618 AGVPALQ
+618 AAVPALQ

>member
-1 MHLSL
+1 MKFFPKIMQRFFSFERKFSKHAWLLSSL
-6 QPLSLFGY
+6 PL
-14 SQRGPKK
+14 
-21 RACLMLLF
+21 
-29 GHLLILM
+29 LLILCSTIVS
-36 APSVFAQERV
+36 ASERV
-46 KSLNIRQ
+46 KSMNIRQ

-68 EPSDYVLRVKLFGEE
+68 EPSDYVLRVKLFGDE

-89 NEALPGFGQVG
+89 NEALPGFGQLG
-100 FKQSGKGEKYWE
+100 LDQFGKGEKFWE
-112 ILRMRVDLVM
+112 ISRMRVDLVM

-159 NLPEARSDS
+159 NLPEIQPDL
-168 EKAKDA
+168 EKPNGAD
-174 VPENL
+174 PETI
-179 EESQPGEKALAK
+179 EEPQTAEKALAK
-191 IETPGDTHEELPF
+191 IESPEEQQEEKPF
-204 WKTLG
+204 WQTLG
-209 PFEWIL
+209 TFEWIL
-215 AAVLLLLLILLIWT
+215 GGILLLLLLLLIWT

-238 REAETQNQIRD
+238 REVETQNQIRD
-249 LKDSPTLPVRQARE
+249 LKETPTLPVRMARE
-263 EKAVLDKMQQD
+263 EKAVQDKMQQD

-305 CRELIQEMTRDKQS
+305 SRELIQEMTRDKQS

-328 VLGPE
+328 VMGPE

-339 RPQMTEQAYMDLEQ
+339 RNQMTEQAYMDLEQ
-353 LAKEAGANSEDTA
+353 LAKEAGPNSDDTA

-392 GFMKTLSPSQI
+392 GFMKSLSSSQI

-410 PSRIKAIVMAR
+410 PARIKAIVMAR

-432 SLSRDE
+432 TLSRDE

-443 VELGKMHEMPMELVE
+443 VELGRMHEMPMELVE

-500 INGLRVSDQQLS
+500 INGLRVSDQKLS
-512 ADVESSCFIFESIP
+512 EDVESSCFIFESIP

-544 VIIAISGATKE
+544 VITAISGATKE

-574 SLKSKSPEKEE
+574 SLKSKTPEKEE
-585 IRIARR
+585 VRTARR

-604 RVNLRDVNSAYANQ
+604 RVNLRDVNSAFANQ
-618 AGVPALQ
+618 AAVPALQ

>member
-1 MHLSL
+1 MKFFPKIMQRFFSFERNNSKHAWLLSSL
-6 QPLSLFGY
+6 PL
-14 SQRGPKK
+14 
-21 RACLMLLF
+21 
-29 GHLLILM
+29 LLILCSTIVS
-36 APSVFAQERV
+36 ASERV
-46 KSLNIRQ
+46 KSMNIRQ

-68 EPSDYVLRVKLFGEE
+68 EPSDYVLRVKLFGDE

-89 NEALPGFGQVG
+89 NEALPGFGQLG
-100 FKQSGKGEKYWE
+100 LDQFGKGEKFWE
-112 ILRMRVDLVM
+112 ISRMRVDLVM

-159 NLPEARSDS
+159 NLPEIQPDL
-168 EKAKDA
+168 EKPNGAD
-174 VPENL
+174 PEAI
-179 EESQPGEKALAK
+179 EEPKTAEKALAK
-191 IETPGDTHEELPF
+191 IESPEEQQEEKPF
-204 WKTLG
+204 WQTLG
-209 PFEWIL
+209 TFEWIL
-215 AAVLLLLLILLIWT
+215 GGILLLLLLLLIWT

-238 REAETQNQIRD
+238 REVETQNQIRD
-249 LKDSPTLPVRQARE
+249 LKDTPTLPVRMARE
-263 EKAVLDKMQQD
+263 EKAVQDKMQQD

-305 CRELIQEMTRDKQS
+305 SRELIQEMTRDKQS

-328 VLGPE
+328 VMGPE

-339 RPQMTEQAYMDLEQ
+339 RNQMKEKAYMDLEQ
-353 LAKEAGANSEDTA
+353 LAKEAGPNSDDTA

-392 GFMKTLSPSQI
+392 GFMKSLSSSQI

-410 PSRIKAIVMAR
+410 PARIKAIVMAR

-432 SLSRDE
+432 TLSRDE

-443 VELGKMHEMPMELVE
+443 VELGRMHEMPMELVE

-500 INGLRVSDQQLS
+500 INGLRVSDQKLS
-512 ADVESSCFIFESIP
+512 EDVESSCFIFESIP

-544 VIIAISGATKE
+544 VITAISGATKE

-574 SLKSKSPEKEE
+574 SLKSKTPEKEE
-585 IRIARR
+585 VRTARR

-604 RVNLRDVNSAYANQ
+604 RVNLRDVNSAFANQ
-618 AGVPALQ
+618 AAVPALQ

>member
-1 MHLSL
+1 MNFFPKIMQRFFSFERKFSKHAWLLSSL
-6 QPLSLFGY
+6 PL
-14 SQRGPKK
+14 
-21 RACLMLLF
+21 
-29 GHLLILM
+29 LLILCSTIVS
-36 APSVFAQERV
+36 ASERV
-46 KSLNIRQ
+46 KSMNIRQ

-68 EPSDYVLRVKLFGEE
+68 EPSDYVLRVKLFGDE

-89 NEALPGFGQVG
+89 NEALPGFGQLG
-100 FKQSGKGEKYWE
+100 LDQFGKGEKFWE
-112 ILRMRVDLVM
+112 ISRMRVDLVM

-159 NLPEARSDS
+159 NLPEIQPDL
-168 EKAKDA
+168 EKPNGAD
-174 VPENL
+174 PETK
-179 EESQPGEKALAK
+179 EEPQTAEKALAK
-191 IETPGDTHEELPF
+191 IESPEEQEEEKPF
-204 WKTLG
+204 WQTLG

-215 AAVLLLLLILLIWT
+215 GGILLLLLLLLIWT

-238 REAETQNQIRD
+238 REVETQNQIRD
-249 LKDSPTLPVRQARE
+249 LKDTPTLPVRMARE
-263 EKAVLDKMQQD
+263 EKAVQDKMQQD

-305 CRELIQEMTRDKQS
+305 SRELIQEMTRDKQS

-328 VLGPE
+328 VMGPE

-339 RPQMTEQAYMDLEQ
+339 RNQMTEQAYMDLEQ
-353 LAKEAGANSEDTA
+353 LAKEAGPNSDDTA

-392 GFMKTLSPSQI
+392 GFMKSLSSSQI

-410 PSRIKAIVMAR
+410 PARIKAIVMAR

-432 SLSRDE
+432 TLSRDE

-443 VELGKMHEMPMELVE
+443 VELGRMHEMPMELVE

-500 INGLRVSDQQLS
+500 INGLRVSDQKLS
-512 ADVESSCFIFESIP
+512 EDVESSCFIFESIP

-544 VIIAISGATKE
+544 VITAISGATKE

-574 SLKSKSPEKEE
+574 SLKSKTPEKEE
-585 IRIARR
+585 VRTARR

-604 RVNLRDVNSAYANQ
+604 RVNLRDVNSAFANQ
-618 AGVPALQ
+618 AAVPALQ

>member
-1 MHLSL
+1 MKFFPKIIQRFFSFERKFSKHAWFLSSL
-6 QPLSLFGY
+6 PL
-14 SQRGPKK
+14 
-21 RACLMLLF
+21 
-29 GHLLILM
+29 LLILCSTIVS
-36 APSVFAQERV
+36 ASERV
-46 KSLNIRQ
+46 KSMNIRQ

-68 EPSDYVLRVKLFGEE
+68 EPSDYVLRVKLFGDE

-89 NEALPGFGQVG
+89 NEALPGFGQLG
-100 FKQSGKGEKYWE
+100 LDQFGKGEKFWE
-112 ILRMRVDLVM
+112 ISRMRVDLVM

-159 NLPEARSDS
+159 NLPEIQSDL
-168 EKAKDA
+168 EKPNRAD
-174 VPENL
+174 PEAI
-179 EESQPGEKALAK
+179 EEPQTAEKALAK
-191 IETPGDTHEELPF
+191 IESPEEQQEEKPF
-204 WKTLG
+204 WQTLG
-209 PFEWIL
+209 TFEWIL
-215 AAVLLLLLILLIWT
+215 GGILLLLLLLLIWT

-238 REAETQNQIRD
+238 REVETQNQIRD
-249 LKDSPTLPVRQARE
+249 LKETPTLPVRMARE
-263 EKAVLDKMQQD
+263 EKAVQDKMQQD

-305 CRELIQEMTRDKQS
+305 SRELIQEMTRDKQS

-328 VLGPE
+328 VMGPE

-339 RPQMTEQAYMDLEQ
+339 RNQMTEQAYMDLEQ
-353 LAKEAGANSEDTA
+353 LAKEAGPNSDDTA

-392 GFMKTLSPSQI
+392 GFMKSLSSSQI

-410 PSRIKAIVMAR
+410 PARIKAIVMAR

-432 SLSRDE
+432 TLSRDE

-443 VELGKMHEMPMELVE
+443 VELGRMHEMPMELVE

-500 INGLRVSDQQLS
+500 INGLRVSDQKLS
-512 ADVESSCFIFESIP
+512 EDVESSCFIFESIP

-544 VIIAISGATKE
+544 VITAISGATKE

-574 SLKSKSPEKEE
+574 SLKSKTPEKEE
-585 IRIARR
+585 VRTARR

-604 RVNLRDVNSAYANQ
+604 RVNLRDVNSAFANQ

>member
-1 MHLSL
+1 MKFFPKIMQRFFSFERKFSKHAWLLSSL
-6 QPLSLFGY
+6 PL
-14 SQRGPKK
+14 
-21 RACLMLLF
+21 
-29 GHLLILM
+29 LLILCSTIVS
-36 APSVFAQERV
+36 ASERV
-46 KSLNIRQ
+46 KSMNIRQ

-68 EPSDYVLRVKLFGEE
+68 EPSDYVLRVKLFGDE

-89 NEALPGFGQVG
+89 NEALPGFGQLG
-100 FKQSGKGEKYWE
+100 LDQFGKGEKFWE
-112 ILRMRVDLVM
+112 ISRMRVDLVM

-159 NLPEARSDS
+159 NLPEIQPDL
-168 EKAKDA
+168 EKPNGAD
-174 VPENL
+174 PEAI
-179 EESQPGEKALAK
+179 EEPQTAEKALAK
-191 IETPGDTHEELPF
+191 IESPEEQGEEKPF
-204 WKTLG
+204 WQTLG
-209 PFEWIL
+209 TFEWIL
-215 AAVLLLLLILLIWT
+215 GGILLLLLLLLIWT
-229 LFSISRLRA
+229 LFSISRLRV
-238 REAETQNQIRD
+238 REVETQNQIRD
-249 LKDSPTLPVRQARE
+249 LKDIPTLPVRMARE
-263 EKAVLDKMQQD
+263 EKAVQDKMQQD

-305 CRELIQEMTRDKQS
+305 SRELIQEMTRDKQS

-328 VLGPE
+328 VMGPE

-339 RPQMTEQAYMDLEQ
+339 RNQMTEQAYMDLEQ
-353 LAKEAGANSEDTA
+353 LAKEAGPNSDDTA

-392 GFMKTLSPSQI
+392 GFMKSLSSSQI

-410 PSRIKAIVMAR
+410 PARIKAIVMAR

-432 SLSRDE
+432 TLSRDE

-443 VELGKMHEMPMELVE
+443 VELGRMHEMPMELVE

-500 INGLRVSDQQLS
+500 INGLRVSDQKLS
-512 ADVESSCFIFESIP
+512 EDVESSCFIFESIP

-544 VIIAISGATKE
+544 VITAISGATKE

-574 SLKSKSPEKEE
+574 SLKSKTPEKEE
-585 IRIARR
+585 VRTARR

-604 RVNLRDVNSAYANQ
+604 RVNLRDVNSAFANQ
-618 AGVPALQ
+618 ATVPALQ

>member
-1 MHLSL
+1 MKFFPKIMQRFFSFERKFSKHAWFLSSL
-6 QPLSLFGY
+6 PL
-14 SQRGPKK
+14 
-21 RACLMLLF
+21 
-29 GHLLILM
+29 LLILCSTIVS
-36 APSVFAQERV
+36 ASERV
-46 KSLNIRQ
+46 KSMNIRQ

-68 EPSDYVLRVKLFGEE
+68 EPSDYVLRVKLFGDE

-89 NEALPGFGQVG
+89 NEALPGFGQLG
-100 FKQSGKGEKYWE
+100 LDQFGKGEKFWE
-112 ILRMRVDLVM
+112 ISRMRVDLVM

-159 NLPEARSDS
+159 NLPEIQSDL
-168 EKAKDA
+168 EKPNGAE
-174 VPENL
+174 PEAI
-179 EESQPGEKALAK
+179 EEPQTAEKALAK
-191 IETPGDTHEELPF
+191 IESPEEQQEEKPF
-204 WKTLG
+204 WQTLG
-209 PFEWIL
+209 TFEWIL
-215 AAVLLLLLILLIWT
+215 GGILLLLLLLLIWT

-238 REAETQNQIRD
+238 REVETQNQIRD
-249 LKDSPTLPVRQARE
+249 LKDTPTLPVRMARE
-263 EKAVLDKMQQD
+263 EKAVQDKMQQD

-305 CRELIQEMTRDKQS
+305 SRELIQEMTRDKQS

-328 VLGPE
+328 VMGPE

-339 RPQMTEQAYMDLEQ
+339 RNQMTEQAYMDLEQ
-353 LAKEAGANSEDTA
+353 LAKEAGPNSDDTA

-392 GFMKTLSPSQI
+392 GFMKSLSSSQI

-410 PSRIKAIVMAR
+410 PARIKAIVMAR

-432 SLSRDE
+432 TLSRDE

-443 VELGKMHEMPMELVE
+443 VELGRMHEMPMELVE

-500 INGLRVSDQQLS
+500 INGLRVSDQKLS
-512 ADVESSCFIFESIP
+512 EDVESSCFIFESIP

-544 VIIAISGATKE
+544 VITAISGATKE

-574 SLKSKSPEKEE
+574 SLKSKTPEKEE
-585 IRIARR
+585 VRTARR

-604 RVNLRDVNSAYANQ
+604 RVNLRDVNSAFANQ
-618 AGVPALQ
+618 AAVPALQ

>member
-1 MHLSL
+1 MKFFPKIMQRFFSFERKFSKHAWFLSSL
-6 QPLSLFGY
+6 PL
-14 SQRGPKK
+14 
-21 RACLMLLF
+21 
-29 GHLLILM
+29 LLILCSTIVS
-36 APSVFAQERV
+36 ASERV
-46 KSLNIRQ
+46 KSMNIRQ

-68 EPSDYVLRVKLFGEE
+68 EPSDYVLRVKLFGDE

-89 NEALPGFGQVG
+89 NEALPGFGQLG
-100 FKQSGKGEKYWE
+100 LDQFGKGEKFWE
-112 ILRMRVDLVM
+112 ISRMRVDLVM

-159 NLPEARSDS
+159 NLPEIQPDL
-168 EKAKDA
+168 EKPNGAD
-174 VPENL
+174 PEAI
-179 EESQPGEKALAK
+179 EEPQTAEKALAK
-191 IETPGDTHEELPF
+191 IESPEEQQEEKPF
-204 WKTLG
+204 WQTLG
-209 PFEWIL
+209 TFEWIL
-215 AAVLLLLLILLIWT
+215 GGILLLLLLLLIWT

-238 REAETQNQIRD
+238 REVETRNQIRD
-249 LKDSPTLPVRQARE
+249 LKDTPTLPVRMARE
-263 EKAVLDKMQQD
+263 EKAVQDKMQQD

-305 CRELIQEMTRDKQS
+305 SRELIQEMTRDKQS

-328 VLGPE
+328 VMGPE

-339 RPQMTEQAYMDLEQ
+339 RNQMTEQAYMDLEQ
-353 LAKEAGANSEDTA
+353 LAKEAGPNSDDTA

-392 GFMKTLSPSQI
+392 GFMKSLSSSQI

-410 PSRIKAIVMAR
+410 PARIKAIVMAR

-432 SLSRDE
+432 TLSRDE

-443 VELGKMHEMPMELVE
+443 VELGRMHEMPMELVE

-487 VLSDSDP
+487 LLSDSDP

-500 INGLRVSDQQLS
+500 INGLRVSDKKLS
-512 ADVESSCFIFESIP
+512 EDVESSCFIFESIP

-544 VIIAISGATKE
+544 VITAISGATKE

-574 SLKSKSPEKEE
+574 SLKSKTPEKEE
-585 IRIARR
+585 VRTARR

-604 RVNLRDVNSAYANQ
+604 RVNLRDVNSAFANQ
-618 AGVPALQ
+618 AAVPALQ

>member
-1 MHLSL
+1 MKFFPKIMQRFFSFERKFSKHAWLLSSL
-6 QPLSLFGY
+6 PL
-14 SQRGPKK
+14 
-21 RACLMLLF
+21 
-29 GHLLILM
+29 LLILCSTIVS
-36 APSVFAQERV
+36 ASERV
-46 KSLNIRQ
+46 KSMNIRQ

-68 EPSDYVLRVKLFGEE
+68 EPSDYVLRVKLFGDE

-89 NEALPGFGQVG
+89 NEALPGFGQLG
-100 FKQSGKGEKYWE
+100 LDQFGKGEKFWE
-112 ILRMRVDLVM
+112 ISRMRVDLVM

-159 NLPEARSDS
+159 NLPEIQPDL
-168 EKAKDA
+168 EKPNGADTETK
-174 VPENL
+174 
-179 EESQPGEKALAK
+179 EESQTAEKALAK
-191 IETPGDTHEELPF
+191 IESPEEQEEEKPF
-204 WKTLG
+204 WQTLG
-209 PFEWIL
+209 TFEWIL
-215 AAVLLLLLILLIWT
+215 GGILLLLLLLLIWT

-238 REAETQNQIRD
+238 REVETQNQIRD
-249 LKDSPTLPVRQARE
+249 LKDTPTLPVRMARE
-263 EKAVLDKMQQD
+263 EKAVQDKMQQD

-305 CRELIQEMTRDKQS
+305 SRELIQEMTRDKQS

-328 VLGPE
+328 VMGPE

-339 RPQMTEQAYMDLEQ
+339 RNQMTEQAYMDLEQ
-353 LAKEAGANSEDTA
+353 LAKEAGPNSDDTA

-392 GFMKTLSPSQI
+392 GFMKSLSSSQI

-410 PSRIKAIVMAR
+410 PARIKAIVMAR

-432 SLSRDE
+432 TLSRDE

-443 VELGKMHEMPMELVE
+443 VELGRMHEMPMELVE

-512 ADVESSCFIFESIP
+512 EDVESSCFIFESIP

-544 VIIAISGATKE
+544 VITAISGATKE

-574 SLKSKSPEKEE
+574 SLKSKTPEKEE
-585 IRIARR
+585 VRTARR

-604 RVNLRDVNSAYANQ
+604 RVNLRDVNSAFANQ

>member
-1 MHLSL
+1 MKFFPKIMQRFFSFERKFSKHAWILSSL
-6 QPLSLFGY
+6 PL
-14 SQRGPKK
+14 
-21 RACLMLLF
+21 
-29 GHLLILM
+29 LLILCSTIVS
-36 APSVFAQERV
+36 ASERV
-46 KSLNIRQ
+46 KSMNIRQ

-68 EPSDYVLRVKLFGEE
+68 EPSDYVLRVKLFGDE

-89 NEALPGFGQVG
+89 NEALPGFGQLG
-100 FKQSGKGEKYWE
+100 LDQFGKGEKFWE
-112 ILRMRVDLVM
+112 ISRMRVDLVM

-159 NLPEARSDS
+159 NLPEIQPDL
-168 EKAKDA
+168 EKPNGADTETK
-174 VPENL
+174 
-179 EESQPGEKALAK
+179 EEPQTAEKALVK
-191 IETPGDTHEELPF
+191 IDSPDEQQEEKTF
-204 WKTLG
+204 WQTLG
-209 PFEWIL
+209 TFEWIL
-215 AAVLLLLLILLIWT
+215 GGILLLLLLLLIWT

-238 REAETQNQIRD
+238 REVETQNQIRD
-249 LKDSPTLPVRQARE
+249 LKDTPTLPVRMARE
-263 EKAVLDKMQQD
+263 EKAVQDKMQQD

-305 CRELIQEMTRDKQS
+305 SRELIQEMTRDKQS

-328 VLGPE
+328 VMGPE

-339 RPQMTEQAYMDLEQ
+339 RNQMTEQAYMDLEQ
-353 LAKEAGANSEDTA
+353 LAKEAGPNSDDTA

-392 GFMKTLSPSQI
+392 GFMKSLSSSQI

-410 PSRIKAIVMAR
+410 PARIKAIVMAR

-432 SLSRDE
+432 TLSRDE

-443 VELGKMHEMPMELVE
+443 VELGRMHEMPMELVE

-494 VTRQEL
+494 LTRQEL
-500 INGLRVSDQQLS
+500 INGLRVSDQKLS
-512 ADVESSCFIFESIP
+512 EDVESSCFIFESIP

-532 LKEVVRQLPPDD
+532 LKEMVRQLPPDD
-544 VIIAISGATKE
+544 VITAISGATKE

-574 SLKSKSPEKEE
+574 SLKSKTPEKEDV
-585 IRIARR
+585 RTARR

-604 RVNLRDVNSAYANQ
+604 RVNLRDVNSAFANQ

>member
-1 MHLSL
+1 MRFFPKIMQRFFSFERKFSKHAWILSSL
-6 QPLSLFGY
+6 PL
-14 SQRGPKK
+14 
-21 RACLMLLF
+21 
-29 GHLLILM
+29 LLILCST
-36 APSVFAQERV
+36 AVSASERV
-46 KSLNIRQ
+46 KSMNIRQ

-68 EPSDYVLRVKLFGEE
+68 EPSDYVLRVKLFGDE

-89 NEALPGFGQVG
+89 NEALPGFGQLG
-100 FKQSGKGEKYWE
+100 LDQFGKGEKFWE
-112 ILRMRVDLVM
+112 ISRMRVDLVM

-159 NLPEARSDS
+159 NLPEIQPDL
-168 EKAKDA
+168 EKPNGAD
-174 VPENL
+174 PEAI
-179 EESQPGEKALAK
+179 EEPQTAEKALAK
-191 IETPGDTHEELPF
+191 IESPEEQQEEKPF
-204 WKTLG
+204 WQTLG
-209 PFEWIL
+209 TFEWIL
-215 AAVLLLLLILLIWT
+215 GGILLLLLLLLIWT

-238 REAETQNQIRD
+238 REVETQNQIRD
-249 LKDSPTLPVRQARE
+249 LKETPTLPVRMARE
-263 EKAVLDKMQQD
+263 EKAVQDKMQQD

-305 CRELIQEMTRDKQS
+305 SRELIQEMTRDKQS

-328 VLGPE
+328 VMGPE

-339 RPQMTEQAYMDLEQ
+339 RNQMTEQAYMDLEQ
-353 LAKEAGANSEDTA
+353 LAKEAGPNSDDTA

-392 GFMKTLSPSQI
+392 GFMKSLSSSQI

-410 PSRIKAIVMAR
+410 PARIKAIVMAR

-432 SLSRDE
+432 TLSRDE

-443 VELGKMHEMPMELVE
+443 VELGRMHEMPMELVE

-500 INGLRVSDQQLS
+500 INGLRVSDQKLS
-512 ADVESSCFIFESIP
+512 EDVESSCFIFESIP

-544 VIIAISGATKE
+544 VITAISGATKE

-574 SLKSKSPEKEE
+574 SLKSKTPEKEE
-585 IRIARR
+585 VRTARR

-604 RVNLRDVNSAYANQ
+604 RVNLRDVNSAFANQ
-618 AGVPALQ
+618 AAVPALQ

>member
-1 MHLSL
+1 MKFIPKIMQRFFSFERKFSKPAWLLSSL
-6 QPLSLFGY
+6 PL
-14 SQRGPKK
+14 
-21 RACLMLLF
+21 
-29 GHLLILM
+29 LLILCSTIVS
-36 APSVFAQERV
+36 ASDRV
-46 KSLNIRQ
+46 KSMNIRQ

-68 EPSDYVLRVKLFGEE
+68 EPSDYVLRVKLFGDE

-89 NEALPGFGQVG
+89 NEALPGFGQLG
-100 FKQSGKGEKYWE
+100 LDQFGKGEKFWE
-112 ILRMRVDLVM
+112 ISRMRVDLVM

-159 NLPEARSDS
+159 NLPEIQPDL
-168 EKAKDA
+168 EKPNGAD
-174 VPENL
+174 PEAI
-179 EESQPGEKALAK
+179 EEPQTAEKALAK
-191 IETPGDTHEELPF
+191 IESPEEQQEEKPF
-204 WKTLG
+204 WQTLG
-209 PFEWIL
+209 TFEWIL
-215 AAVLLLLLILLIWT
+215 GGILLLLLLLLIWT

-238 REAETQNQIRD
+238 REVETQNQIRD
-249 LKDSPTLPVRQARE
+249 LKETPTLPVRMARE
-263 EKAVLDKMQQD
+263 EKAVQDKMQQD

-305 CRELIQEMTRDKQS
+305 SRELIQEMTRDKQS

-328 VLGPE
+328 VMGPE

-339 RPQMTEQAYMDLEQ
+339 RNQMTEQAYMDLEQ
-353 LAKEAGANSEDTA
+353 LAKEAGPNSDDTA

-392 GFMKTLSPSQI
+392 GFMKSLSSSQI

-410 PSRIKAIVMAR
+410 PARIKAIVMAR

-432 SLSRDE
+432 TLSRDE

-443 VELGKMHEMPMELVE
+443 VELGRMHEMPMELVE

-512 ADVESSCFIFESIP
+512 EDVESSCFIFESIP

-544 VIIAISGATKE
+544 VITAISGATKE

-574 SLKSKSPEKEE
+574 SLKSKTPEKEE
-585 IRIARR
+585 VRTARR

-604 RVNLRDVNSAYANQ
+604 RVNLRDVNSAFANQ
-618 AGVPALQ
+618 AAVPALQ

>member
-1 MHLSL
+1 MKFFPKIMQRFFSFERKFSKHAWFLSSL
-6 QPLSLFGY
+6 PL
-14 SQRGPKK
+14 
-21 RACLMLLF
+21 
-29 GHLLILM
+29 LLILCSTIVS
-36 APSVFAQERV
+36 ASERV
-46 KSLNIRQ
+46 KSMNIRQ

-68 EPSDYVLRVKLFGEE
+68 EPSDYVLRVKLFGDE

-89 NEALPGFGQVG
+89 NEALPGFGQLG
-100 FKQSGKGEKYWE
+100 LDQFGKGEKFWE
-112 ILRMRVDLVM
+112 ISRMRVDLVM

-159 NLPEARSDS
+159 NLPEIQPDL
-168 EKAKDA
+168 EKPNGVD
-174 VPENL
+174 PEAI
-179 EESQPGEKALAK
+179 EEPQTAEKALAK
-191 IETPGDTHEELPF
+191 IESPEEQEEEKPF
-204 WKTLG
+204 WQTLG
-209 PFEWIL
+209 TFEWIL
-215 AAVLLLLLILLIWT
+215 GGILLLLLLLLIWT

-238 REAETQNQIRD
+238 REVETQNQIRD
-249 LKDSPTLPVRQARE
+249 LKDTPTLPVRMARE
-263 EKAVLDKMQQD
+263 EKAVQDKMQQD

-305 CRELIQEMTRDKQS
+305 SRELIQEMTRDKQS

-328 VLGPE
+328 VMGPE

-339 RPQMTEQAYMDLEQ
+339 RNQMTEQAYMDLEQ
-353 LAKEAGANSEDTA
+353 LAKEAGPNSDDTA

-392 GFMKTLSPSQI
+392 GFMKSLSSSQI

-410 PSRIKAIVMAR
+410 PARIKAIVMAR

-432 SLSRDE
+432 TLSRDE

-443 VELGKMHEMPMELVE
+443 VELGRMHEMPMELVE

-500 INGLRVSDQQLS
+500 INGLRVSDQKLS
-512 ADVESSCFIFESIP
+512 EDVESSCFIFESIP

-544 VIIAISGATKE
+544 VITAISGATKE

-574 SLKSKSPEKEE
+574 SLKSKTPEKEE
-585 IRIARR
+585 VRTARR

-604 RVNLRDVNSAYANQ
+604 RVNLRDVNSAFANQ